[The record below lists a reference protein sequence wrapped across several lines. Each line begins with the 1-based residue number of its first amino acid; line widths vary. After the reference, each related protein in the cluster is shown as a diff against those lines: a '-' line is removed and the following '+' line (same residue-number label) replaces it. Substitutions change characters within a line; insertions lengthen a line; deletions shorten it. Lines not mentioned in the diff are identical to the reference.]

1 MRCVVL
7 FSLSWAL
14 SVNAR
19 RVLPGEQ
26 LSSLDLLP
34 DDYWGDDK
42 AFLGNA
48 SEASRQ
54 LSVGKRGASLLW
66 SSGRGSKESEKPST
80 KAVDYLVTALP
91 GLASGAYP
99 HRQWSGHLTVDP
111 KHGGNLFYWLFEAWE
126 GAADPTTPLV
136 IWLNGGPAC
145 TSMDGLFLEN
155 GPFKLTDQ
163 GNLEVNPNA
172 WAKQAHLLYIDQPVG
187 TGLSYVSDAKTYPRN
202 DGDVNRALLA
212 FVDALQAVHTWLPG
226 RKVFLTGESHA
237 GHYLPSWAQALMARA
252 DKQQSSGTKPPPNEV
267 VELGGVAI
275 GNGWFDP

>member
-1 MRCVVL
+1 
-7 FSLSWAL
+7 
-14 SVNAR
+14 
-19 RVLPGEQ
+19 
-26 LSSLDLLP
+26 
-34 DDYWGDDK
+34 
-42 AFLGNA
+42 
-48 SEASRQ
+48 
-54 LSVGKRGASLLW
+54 
-66 SSGRGSKESEKPST
+66 
-80 KAVDYLVTALP
+80 
-91 GLASGAYP
+91 
-99 HRQWSGHLTVDP
+99 
-111 KHGGNLFYWLFEAWE
+111 
-126 GAADPTTPLV
+126 
-136 IWLNGGPAC
+136 
-145 TSMDGLFLEN
+145 MDGLFLEN

-212 FVDALQAVHTWLPG
+212 FMDALQAVHTWLPG

-252 DKQQSSGTKPPPNEV
+252 DKQKSSATQPPPNEV